1 MSPVSDRHE
10 RERAAWVLARAGHR
24 PAARR
29 RGERLMASARR
40 HERYESG
47 AGDMAVAEVTTRNV
61 FHRSVAREDGV
72 LNQLGWLIWTVTWM
86 FWVAVLV
93 GPALLAGKALYGLGA
108 LAARRLGPLRSWPYL
123 VLALALAGVL
133 AGAWFRWPPEGWD
146 TVVRSYACAQ
156 VVLAPVRAAWLVRAW
171 GWPAVKAAPSGAG
184 AVAPVVVGAPV
195 QEGPSPVAEEVRVE
209 IAPVLVGTGQE
220 EEEAVR

>member
-1 MSPVSDRHE
+1 
-10 RERAAWVLARAGHR
+10 
-24 PAARR
+24 
-29 RGERLMASARR
+29 MASARR

-72 LNQLGWLIWTVTWM
+72 LNQFGWLIWTVTWM
-86 FWVAVLV
+86 FWVALLF
-93 GPALLAGKALYGLGA
+93 GPTLLLGKALYALGV
-108 LAARRLGPLRSWPYL
+108 LAATRLGPLRSWPYL
-123 VLALALAGVL
+123 VLALVL
-133 AGAWFRWPPEGWD
+133 MGACVGAWFRWPPEDWD

-156 VVLAPVRAAWLVRAW
+156 AVLAPARAAWLVRAW

-184 AVAPVVVGAPV
+184 AVAPVVVGVPV
-195 QEGPSPVAEEVRVE
+195 REEPSPVVEGVQVE

-220 EEEAVR
+220 EEEVAR